1 MIACV
6 MLLFIMLQM
15 SADRFLNR
23 TFKQGTKTRSPI
35 QTKTSEI
42 TEHLQQIHEVVSGH
56 LYEITKELMDF
67 DPSNSTTVSKEQ
79 FRQLC
84 NRHCLRLTNDQVEQ
98 ENVFT
103 SIYIPMNYNSENS
116 KRRHSRKQAHF
127 RQLSLCFQAETT
139 HTGITPWLQMR
150 R

>member
-6 MLLFIMLQM
+6 MLLFMMLQM
-15 SADRFLNR
+15 SADRFLSR

-103 SIYIPMNYNSENS
+103 S
-116 KRRHSRKQAHF
+116 
-127 RQLSLCFQAETT
+127 T
-139 HTGITPWLQMR
+139 
-150 R
+150 